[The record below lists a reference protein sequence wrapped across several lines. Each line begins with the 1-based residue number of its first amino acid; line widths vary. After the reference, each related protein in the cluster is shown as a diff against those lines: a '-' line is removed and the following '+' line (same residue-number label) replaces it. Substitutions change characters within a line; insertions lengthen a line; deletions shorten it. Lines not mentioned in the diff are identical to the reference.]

1 MPSPPKTSQSLW
13 TYIVVLTLMAATV
26 FMTNLGA
33 ARLWDRD
40 EPRNAGCAAEMLQ
53 RNDWVTPIFNSE
65 LRGQKPVLLY
75 WLMMSAYST
84 FGVNEFSARFWSAA
98 LGIGTVLLTYLM
110 GRHLMGRSTGIWA
123 ALVLSTTLM
132 FTVASRAAT
141 PDAPLIF
148 FSTLAISSYVLL
160 TFRSIDSLKLA
171 GESSASIDK
180 WLKEPGVWFPR
191 GWNSLGVYIPMALGV
206 LAKGPIAAVLPSCI
220 IGLFVMLN
228 GRPSSPASRWK
239 RWLATVSPV
248 LFLQTLWR
256 MQPWM
261 LLLAVG
267 TIAMPWFIWVGVR
280 TEGDFLQWFF
290 FEEHLGRAISA
301 MENHSG
307 GPWYYPAAILVG
319 FFPWSILAIPVGIGV
334 YRKLNTPSD
343 RNVSQEQLLTLALT
357 WLSLQIVVFTLV
369 RTKLP
374 SYVTPCYP
382 AIALLMGTMLSHWS
396 QGREFC
402 NRFWLRGSYVA
413 SILVGLAILI
423 GLPLAINQLKL
434 NGAGLALIGLVPLL
448 TGITAAILSY
458 RNHFEQI
465 PRILAGGSWA
475 FVFLFFAIGTTVV
488 DQNRETDELWNHLRA
503 TQTSH
508 SRLATYRCLE
518 SSWVYY
524 AEQPIWELTPETQKL
539 ESQTLPDRED
549 ASTTSTDMPQGSVIP
564 VAFASD
570 TTSGHGESSSPAIQA
585 DPLNQKRPWHVKPR
599 PTALQLVAAYPD
611 SYIVVPDQ
619 YLAELLTQLP
629 ADYHEV
635 ARCRQFL
642 KKGELVLVGKR

>member
-1 MPSPPKTSQSLW
+1 
-13 TYIVVLTLMAATV
+13 
-26 FMTNLGA
+26 
-33 ARLWDRD
+33 
-40 EPRNAGCAAEMLQ
+40 
-53 RNDWVTPIFNSE
+53 
-65 LRGQKPVLLY
+65 
-75 WLMMSAYST
+75 
-84 FGVNEFSARFWSAA
+84 
-98 LGIGTVLLTYLM
+98 
-110 GRHLMGRSTGIWA
+110 MGRSTGIWA

-448 TGITAAILSY
+448 TGITAAIL
-458 RNHFEQI
+458 H
-465 PRILAGGSWA
+465 
-475 FVFLFFAIGTTVV
+475 
-488 DQNRETDELWNHLRA
+488 
-503 TQTSH
+503 
-508 SRLATYRCLE
+508 
-518 SSWVYY
+518 
-524 AEQPIWELTPETQKL
+524 
-539 ESQTLPDRED
+539 
-549 ASTTSTDMPQGSVIP
+549 
-564 VAFASD
+564 
-570 TTSGHGESSSPAIQA
+570 
-585 DPLNQKRPWHVKPR
+585 
-599 PTALQLVAAYPD
+599 
-611 SYIVVPDQ
+611 
-619 YLAELLTQLP
+619 
-629 ADYHEV
+629 
-635 ARCRQFL
+635 
-642 KKGELVLVGKR
+642 